1 MSLFNRKLRLIR
13 YGVVYF
19 GRTDG
24 VILVP
29 VAKEEASLVDAGYEG
44 DSIIRPIKQKAEQS
58 YFQCA

>member
-13 YGVVYF
+13 YGVVYI

-29 VAKEEASLVDAGYEG
+29 VAKEASLVDAAYEG
-44 DSIIRPIKQKAEQS
+44 DSIIRPTKQKAEQS
-58 YFQCA
+58 YF